1 MKSKYVALTSKYIAL
16 VPASQ
21 FTGETNANPNPT
33 PNPKDTQLTP
43 RECLQDMCLRETL
56 RLSDLLTLSRK
67 EAGTRTMYLLVRAT
81 YMFVRAM
88 YLLFI
93 CNLPPFIYG
102 IRILSVH
109 MPSQL
114 FFLKPVQSC
123 VTRCSNKC
131 CLKIVCTR
139 HKLRG
144 VFKDDKQ
151 LSNVWYSFSNKF
163 KIVHVS
169 YLYVVRRPCNLHSA
183 TRVSVTVSKG

>member
-1 MKSKYVALTSKYIAL
+1 
-16 VPASQ
+16 
-21 FTGETNANPNPT
+21 
-33 PNPKDTQLTP
+33 
-43 RECLQDMCLRETL
+43 
-56 RLSDLLTLSRK
+56 
-67 EAGTRTMYLLVRAT
+67 MYLLVRAT

-131 CLKIVCTR
+131 CLKIVCRR

-169 YLYVVRRPCNLHSA
+169 YLCVVRRPCNLHSA
-183 TRVSVTVSKG
+183 TRVSDLKGWITPVSRISPWTKCMKIYVFWYTTIQNHCKVWKVF